1 MTLEL
6 FISILVISATATSIA
21 VEIIKTLLNKAG
33 IKYKSVP
40 VAVITSFVIGIA
52 EIIIYYI
59 THNMN
64 VNIITVLY
72 SICMG
77 AANSISATC
86 GYDLT
91 KKFIY
96 ALMGKTET

>member
-21 VEIIKTLLNKAG
+21 VEIIKTLLDKANVT
-33 IKYKSVP
+33 YQSVP
-40 VAVITSFVIGIA
+40 VAVVTSFIVGIA
-52 EIIIYYI
+52 EVIIYYV
-59 THNMN
+59 THGMG
-64 VNIITVLY
+64 ITVVTILY

-77 AANSISATC
+77 IANAVAATC
-86 GYDLT
+86 GYDLV

-96 ALMGKTET
+96 ALMGKTT